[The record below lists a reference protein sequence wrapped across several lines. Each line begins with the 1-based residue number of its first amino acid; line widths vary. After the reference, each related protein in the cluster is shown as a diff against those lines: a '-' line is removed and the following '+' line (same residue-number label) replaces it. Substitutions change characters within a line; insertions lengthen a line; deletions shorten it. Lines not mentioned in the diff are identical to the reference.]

1 MVANS
6 RKMTTM
12 NQNPENSANRNT
24 SSDYPLWQLITASFI
39 SGLVIVSY
47 VLLIHTLEKG
57 KPSENPLEE
66 AAKLAAGA
74 LTEVHLQHSGF
85 GFIGLCDS
93 LEDENAYDHATRRI
107 RSINSVKATLRA
119 CAILAGDLGQ
129 TPLLDLVEKDLVE
142 LEGLEA
148 ELISA
153 IWKAVQADGSRTGI
167 HYRVEE
173 LLRRKLSRQGRL
185 EEVKIVLGRYGKTSG
200 GPTLVKAPERDK
212 DEAFVQ
218 SGFYR
223 ENIDIP
229 TLREHHLQFHRL
241 GSEIDVIEPRNFR
254 NIAHQMEPS
263 AVMIEA
269 TLESDAGSGAA
280 KRFVLRACATIGA
293 PKPPPVSTCLALHF
307 PHGLPRQFASTRDF
321 LDDSVWLGGG
331 RWLTARDG
339 SVPGNGE
346 LEKNRSLGEML
357 PSQALAVG
365 IYHWLR
371 GISTPVDPDKA
382 LDFLAT
388 RFETDRLEKS
398 RGIDVNSCLV
408 KDTGARERAL
418 SRGFEAGS
426 SGQKAL
432 KQLFEYQGTLTE
444 YPASAFP
451 IAVNTQGEA
460 RMAGRSR
467 YDASLIADYQDALY
481 NTNLAALETMATAR
495 TFIRRADVEISLI
508 SRRADSER
516 KRLASIERHHLA
528 GETAE
533 QARKRLTTMIAI
545 DTTRKELLGKARSRA
560 RTAGQNAFR
569 AASRSYELAASTFT
583 LCRNGL
589 HRIVSP
595 YPAFLLGRDQVF
607 IPIYQPLA
615 EDQLFA
621 ETPRRTS
628 PWLENGLSI
637 SKPIRQAFARPGT
650 VRTGSGPLDM
660 VMAEHNGN
668 DLIKPATIILDAL
681 DFESGVAPST
691 HIAAVYPFANQ
702 PVPEGQGFFYD
713 KRALA
718 TGEDPK
724 VIWSVV
730 MRDCLAR
737 QDGSQPGR
745 TLVGSDWHWCEKF
758 SPPIGTCPELAVE
771 FQLRRPLPEPG
782 GLPFDT
788 FVRDPVYKRQAPL
801 IPPLPAQMM

>member
-1 MVANS
+1 
-6 RKMTTM
+6 M
-12 NQNPENSANRNT
+12 NQNPENHANRNLN
-24 SSDYPLWQLITASFI
+24 SDYPLWQLIAASFI

-47 VLLIHTLEKG
+47 VLLIHTLERS
-57 KPSENPLEE
+57 KPAESPLEE
-66 AAKLAAGA
+66 AARLAAGA
-74 LTEVHLQHSGF
+74 LTDVHLQHSGF

-93 LEDENAYDHATRRI
+93 LEDENAYDHVTRRI
-107 RSINSVKATLRA
+107 RSINSVKATLRS
-119 CAILAGDLGQ
+119 CAILAGELGQ
-129 TPLLDLVEKDLVE
+129 KPLLDLIEKDLVE

-148 ELISA
+148 KLITA
-153 IWKAVQADGSRTGI
+153 IWKAAEADGSRTGI
-167 HYRVEE
+167 HNRVEE
-173 LLRRKLSRQGRL
+173 LLKRKLSRQGRL

-200 GPTLVKAPERDK
+200 GPTLVRAPAREK
-212 DEAFVQ
+212 GEAFVQ

-229 TLREHHLQFHRL
+229 TLKGHHLQFHRL
-241 GSEIDVIEPRNFR
+241 GSEVDVIDPRNFR
-254 NIAHQMEPS
+254 NIARQMEPS
-263 AVMIEA
+263 AVMVEA

-293 PKPPPVSTCLALHF
+293 PAPPPVSTCLALHF
-307 PHGLPRQFASTRDF
+307 PHGLPRQFGSTRDF
-321 LDDSVWLGGG
+321 LDDSIWLAGG
-331 RWLTARDG
+331 RWLTAEHG

-346 LEKNRSLGEML
+346 LVESRSLDDML

-388 RFETDRLEKS
+388 RFEADRLERGV

-426 SGQKAL
+426 SGQRAL
-432 KQLFEYQGTLTE
+432 KQIFEYQGTLTE

-451 IAVNTQGEA
+451 ITVSTQGEA
-460 RMAGRSR
+460 RIAGRSR

-481 NTNLAALETMATAR
+481 NTNLAALDTMATAR
-495 TFIRRADVEISLI
+495 VFIRRADVEISLI

-516 KRLASIERHHLA
+516 KRLASIERHHLE

-545 DTTRKELLGKARSRA
+545 DTTRKDLLSAARSRA

-607 IPIYQPLA
+607 IPICQPLA
-615 EDQLFA
+615 EDQLLA
-621 ETPRRTS
+621 DTPQRTS
-628 PWLENGLSI
+628 PWLEDGLSI
-637 SKPIRQAFARPGT
+637 SKSIRQAFNRPGT

-660 VMAEHNGN
+660 VLAEHNGN

-691 HIAAVYPFANQ
+691 HIAALYPFANQ
-702 PVPEGQGFFYD
+702 PVPDGQGFFYAR
-713 KRALA
+713 RALS
-718 TGEDPK
+718 TGEDPQ
-724 VIWSVV
+724 VVWSVA

-737 QDGSQPGR
+737 QDGNQPGR

-758 SPPIGTCPELAVE
+758 SPPIGSCPELAVE
-771 FQLRRPLPEPG
+771 FQLRRPLPEPR